1 MEAWWGKVAVG
12 VAWWGAGDQIAEPP
26 RTANAAAPTSFDMT
40 TTTDGLPAVGAMA
53 PDFTLKS
60 TDDEDVTLSAYRGES
75 NVVLAFF
82 PLAFTSVCTAEMC
95 SFTEDFSLFQ
105 GVNAQ
110 VLGVSVDSVPTLKEF
125 KAKHRIGIE
134 LLSDF
139 KREVCRAYGTLIE
152 EAFLSRRA
160 YMIIDRE
167 GIVRWSFAETEL
179 GERRDNA
186 ELLDQLRTLA

>member
-1 MEAWWGKVAVG
+1 
-12 VAWWGAGDQIAEPP
+12 
-26 RTANAAAPTSFDMT
+26 MT
-40 TTTDGLPAVGAMA
+40 TSAAGLPAVGEVA

-60 TDDEDVTLSAYRGES
+60 TADEDVSLSAYRGES

-95 SFTEDFSLFQ
+95 SFTDDFSLFQ

-125 KAKHRIGIE
+125 KAKHRIGID

-139 KREVCRAYGTLIE
+139 RRDVCRAYGTLIE
-152 EAFLSRRA
+152 EAFFSRRA
-160 YMIIDRE
+160 YVIIDRD
-167 GIVRWSFAETEL
+167 GVVRWSFVEAEL
-179 GERRDNA
+179 GDCRDNA
-186 ELLDQLRTLA
+186 ELLDQLRTLE

>member
-1 MEAWWGKVAVG
+1 MTT
-12 VAWWGAGDQIAEPP
+12 IAE
-26 RTANAAAPTSFDMT
+26 
-40 TTTDGLPAVGAMA
+40 GLPAVGATA

-167 GIVRWSFAETEL
+167 GIVQWSFAETEL
-179 GERRDNA
+179 GDRRDNA
-186 ELLDQLRTLA
+186 ELLDRLRTLA